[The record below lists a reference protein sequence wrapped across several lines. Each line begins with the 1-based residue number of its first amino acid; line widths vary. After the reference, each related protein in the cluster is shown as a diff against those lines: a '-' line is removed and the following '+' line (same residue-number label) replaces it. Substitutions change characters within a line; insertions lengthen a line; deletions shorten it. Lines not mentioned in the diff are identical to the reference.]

1 MKPDSKGYTPG
12 LLLYRKIG
20 ESFVVGTGDNEVL
33 ITIEEARGSRAG
45 LRILS
50 GKNIPILRSEL
61 QDQSFFKTKSS
72 DEFGKY

>member
-20 ESFVVGTGDNEVL
+20 ESFVIGTGDNEVL

-45 LRILS
+45 LRILA

-72 DEFGKY
+72 DEFGQY

>member
-20 ESFVVGTGDNEVL
+20 ESFVIGTGDNEVL

-45 LRILS
+45 LRILA
-50 GKNIPILRSEL
+50 GNI
-61 QDQSFFKTKSS
+61 KK
-72 DEFGKY
+72 

>member
-45 LRILS
+45 PSLVTNLESIR
-50 GKNIPILRSEL
+50 R
-61 QDQSFFKTKSS
+61 
-72 DEFGKY
+72 

>member
-20 ESFVVGTGDNEVL
+20 ESFVIGTGDNEVL
-33 ITIEEARGSRAG
+33 ITIEEASGSRAG
-45 LRILS
+45 LRILA